1 MLALYHV
8 ISQFLCVG
16 VNLIAADFGNIVRIR
31 MQFKTH
37 ALIQSASWLH
47 VEARMQ
53 ALRTNKAA

>member
-1 MLALYHV
+1 
-8 ISQFLCVG
+8 
-16 VNLIAADFGNIVRIR
+16 LIAADFGNIVRIR